1 MTPDLFT
8 FMSTLFYEKSSSFLT
23 TLSSHLLSLPPSTST
38 TTLAPLSTAAMESL
52 EADLEASR
60 LALKTLRRLLVNGFP
75 ERRLRD
81 AESGVPPVNEYE
93 EAVVRFLFVYTVI
106 I

>member
-23 TLSSHLLSLPPSTST
+23 TLLSFPPSTST

-81 AESGVPPVNEYE
+81 AESGVPPVNGYE
-93 EAVVRFLFVYTVI
+93 EAVVRFLFVYTFI